1 MSRHAI
7 IAPEDIKRQIAQGEP
22 IVIHEGYVLH
32 LGEWINRHPGG
43 RLAIL
48 HMVGR
53 DATDEINIY
62 HSNKALLMMTKHRI
76 GRVQLPWAN
85 LEPPIRSPD
94 YYINLKERK
103 ALAAA
108 ADSEKSR
115 RGRSVDLGSVGP
127 PHILSQPYEVPV

>member
-1 MSRHAI
+1 MSRHSI

-53 DATDEINIY
+53 DATDEINMY
-62 HSNKALLMMTKHRI
+62 VKVMLRVMRDGPKLYTLATAL
-76 GRVQLPWAN
+76 
-85 LEPPIRSPD
+85 
-94 YYINLKERK
+94 
-103 ALAAA
+103 
-108 ADSEKSR
+108 
-115 RGRSVDLGSVGP
+115 
-127 PHILSQPYEVPV
+127 PVMAKPAH

>member
-1 MSRHAI
+1 MSRHRI
-7 IAPEDIKRQIAQGEP
+7 IAPVEIERKIDQGEP
-22 IVIHEGYVLH
+22 IVIYEGHALH

-85 LEPPIRSPD
+85 LEPPIRHPD
-94 YYINLKERK
+94 YYKNLDERK
-103 ALAAA
+103 RLERLGAAPA
-108 ADSEKSR
+108 TDKSR
-115 RGRSVDLGSVGP
+115 RGRSVDLGS
-127 PHILSQPYEVPV
+127 